1 MGEEGVPF
9 PLYGWHPENR
19 LRLVLGKKL
28 NILFEIAFWCVLVVA
43 VRFSIS
49 RTFEFRQESNRN
61 APSIGDGKHSSV
73 PGDDDLDIV

>member
-1 MGEEGVPF
+1 MGGIWKTGCALSSE
-9 PLYGWHPENR
+9 
-19 LRLVLGKKL
+19 KKL

-61 APSIGDGKHSSV
+61 APSIGDGKHPSV